1 MGNDAI
7 GASKMRIAV
16 LFGGTSEERDV
27 SVASGA
33 QAVQALEAAGHEVIA
48 VDTVRG
54 VLGAAERERLLSTGV
69 APALPS
75 DDRLSLVA
83 GTRPRC

>member
-1 MGNDAI
+1 MG
-7 GASKMRIAV
+7 IAV

-33 QAVQALEAAGHEVIA
+33 QAVQALEATGHEVIA

-54 VLGAAERERLLSTGV
+54 VLAAAEREQLLSTGV
-69 APALPS
+69 APAQPS
-75 DDRLSLVA
+75 DDVCPWFA
-83 GTRPRC
+83 GMRPRC